1 MVKPSV
7 DLARQDSGEE
17 MFGSSRMARTL
28 VRIFLGISARV
39 VSITPGCVR
48 RWVNRRFRPEGAT
61 LPEGAAFDLVRA
73 SVNLVLSGLLIAVGT
88 SLKLP
93 LSTTYVTFMV
103 AMGTSLADRAWGRE
117 SAVFRIT
124 GVLSVIGGWFITAGV
139 AFIGA
144 GIIVSLLFFGG
155 KAVLLIAAAIA
166 IAVLL
171 YNNLHNCDKDQKQGD
186 DPLFHTIL
194 ACNDRYQVWQLLR
207 QHMAATQGNCLSN
220 FMQSY
225 GRITDGFIDEDIRT
239 LRRTERTLNDQK
251 DRLKANRRKE
261 TLCLRRTHP
270 DLALENSTW
279 FHLSANSQLN
289 ILYSLRRMS
298 EICREHVD
306 NNFTPL
312 PAEAALRFRPL
323 RNRVEELF
331 EAGSDIIRE
340 GRLERAG
347 ELRAACD
354 DVKDRLGI
362 ESKDLLLHIQR
373 DEPGNNMTVDYVYLN
388 LLQETSEMVS
398 QLRHLLRADR
408 HLFSPSKALAESGE
422 KG

>member
-1 MVKPSV
+1 MH
-7 DLARQDSGEE
+7 E
-17 MFGSSRMARTL
+17 F
-28 VRIFLGISARV
+28 FLG
-39 VSITPGCVR
+39 
-48 RWVNRRFRPEGAT
+48 RPSSF
-61 LPEGAAFDLVRA
+61 LFCLMLKHIDPEAL
-73 SVNLVLSGLLIAVGT
+73 GT

-279 FHLSANSQLN
+279 FHLS
-289 ILYSLRRMS
+289 
-298 EICREHVD
+298 
-306 NNFTPL
+306 
-312 PAEAALRFRPL
+312 
-323 RNRVEELF
+323 
-331 EAGSDIIRE
+331 
-340 GRLERAG
+340 
-347 ELRAACD
+347 
-354 DVKDRLGI
+354 
-362 ESKDLLLHIQR
+362 
-373 DEPGNNMTVDYVYLN
+373 
-388 LLQETSEMVS
+388 
-398 QLRHLLRADR
+398 
-408 HLFSPSKALAESGE
+408 
-422 KG
+422 